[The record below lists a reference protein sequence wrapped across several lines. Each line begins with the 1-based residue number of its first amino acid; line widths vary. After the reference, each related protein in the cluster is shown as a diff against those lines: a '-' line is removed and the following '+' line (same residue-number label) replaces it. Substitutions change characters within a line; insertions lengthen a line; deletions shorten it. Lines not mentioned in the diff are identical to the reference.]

1 MEPRNHPRPGDLD
14 DEELE
19 RDIARF
25 ERMSEQEVDDEL
37 ARMKVDAAPTVS
49 HVLAIVKTKMTEWNR
64 LRLHLT
70 KK

>member
-1 MEPRNHPRPGDLD
+1 MIDPNHTRDLDD

-25 ERMSEQEVDDEL
+25 EQMSEQEVDEEL

-49 HVLAIVKTKMTEWNR
+49 HVLAIVKAKMTEWNR
-64 LRLHLT
+64 LRPHLT
-70 KK
+70 RK